1 MLPNAMNPTIGVI
14 MVDKS
19 PERNVDGKAKP
30 WNFEGKLTATLAP
43 LQKNMSHFKRRQLPS
58 AEKTPNYI

>member
-1 MLPNAMNPTIGVI
+1 